1 MSTTL
6 SIGRRF
12 LSFVLCLA
20 LASVLS
26 LSAYASAADN
36 AIILYRLVSLMT
48 HLIHMRSLLQ
58 RARIR
63 N

>member
-12 LSFVLCLA
+12 LSFVLCLRSHLYCLSQHT
-20 LASVLS
+20 LAPQIMQ
-26 LSAYASAADN
+26 
-36 AIILYRLVSLMT
+36 IILYRLVSLMT